1 MNSKT
6 LILYLSIILTS
17 CNNSTTE
24 LQEKTNET
32 TVKPAVYQSKHNL
45 YKTIEQ
51 IPLPEGFKRISSLE
65 NSFAK
70 WLLHVKLK
78 KDKTV
83 YKFDGSKKGNQAAQF
98 AVLDIP
104 VGNIDLQQ
112 CADAVMRLKA
122 TYLFSVG
129 RYKEIN
135 FKDNEGKVYQFNAP
149 YTSINFERY
158 LQKVFAMCG
167 SSSLS
172 KQLTSIPLK
181 DIEPGDVLIRG
192 GFPGHAVIVMDVA
205 INDQF
210 EKIYLLAQSYMP
222 AQDIHVLINPSN
234 SAFSPWYLVTDDAL
248 IKTPEYT
255 FKKSELK
262 TW

>member
-1 MNSKT
+1 MYSKT
-6 LILYLSIILTS
+6 LILYLSFILTS
-17 CNNSTTE
+17 CNNSTPY
-24 LQEKTNET
+24 LQEKINET
-32 TVKPAVYQSKHNL
+32 TVKPTFYQTKYNP
-45 YKTIEQ
+45 YETIEQ
-51 IPLPEGFKRISSLE
+51 IPLPAGFKRIGSNE

-83 YKFDGSKKGNQAAQF
+83 YKFDGSKKGNQTAQF

-104 VGNIDLQQ
+104 VGSTDLQQ

-149 YTSINFERY
+149 YTSINLNRY
-158 LQKVFAMCG
+158 LLNVFAVCG
-167 SSSLS
+167 SASLS
-172 KQLTSIPLK
+172 KQLKSIFLT

-222 AQDIHVLINPSN
+222 AQDIHVLINSSN
-234 SAFSPWYLVTDDAL
+234 IAFFPWYLVTDDVL

-255 FKKSELK
+255 FKKNELK